1 MSRILP
7 LQIPCFY
14 DRRRNNSN
22 WGGFSWSD
30 VGCHTAG
37 RAIENDVVQW
47 QDMSVESAWYPG
59 SFAESLHWPRLS
71 VVTHL
76 GCVWYHVDLQLNL
89 AFVLCVFLCSGIFCC
104 GCVFAFCFVWF
115 SYSIISQKIGLEER
129 LRNDL
134 YYVRWFSLYFYV
146 FRVSLDHF
154 GFVFSNFILLG
165 LVFRYW
171 AKKLAGKNV
180 SEMTYFVS
188 SGA

>member
-1 MSRILP
+1 MTGGSGLVAALATTPLSTHRASIFVSQGLRPSANLHWPPLLFLASLHTVYSLMCRSELQLELFILLSTPWPFCMSRILP

-89 AFVLCVFLCSGIFCC
+89 AFVFLCF
-104 GCVFAFCFVWF
+104 
-115 SYSIISQKIGLEER
+115 
-129 LRNDL
+129 
-134 YYVRWFSLYFYV
+134 
-146 FRVSLDHF
+146 
-154 GFVFSNFILLG
+154 FVFWYILLWMHVCF
-165 LVFRYW
+165 LFC
-171 AKKLAGKNV
+171 LI
-180 SEMTYFVS
+180 
-188 SGA
+188 